1 MCIMIKQLIDIDGY
15 WEVIVYYNVDY
26 NFFSNIAFEL
36 KAIGSPVEK
45 IDNVYYNLKYKAK
58 AVTCSNIKEHI
69 SVVLFNYHKSRY
81 DYINSIIHEAEHVKQ
96 HMLKAYDVADEGEP
110 SAYTVGYIAM
120 RMLMINT
127 KLKLL

>member
-1 MCIMIKQLIDIDGY
+1 MIKQLIDIDNY
-15 WEVIVYYNVDY
+15 WEVIVYYNVNY
-26 NFFSNIAFEL
+26 NFFNDIAFEL

-45 IDNVYYNLKYKAK
+45 IDDVYYNLKYKAK
-58 AVTCSNIKEHI
+58 AVTYSNIKEHI
-69 SVVLFNYHKSRY
+69 SVVLFNYHKNRY

-96 HMLKAYDVADEGEP
+96 HMLKAYAVVDEGEP
-110 SAYTVGYIAM
+110 SAYTIGYIAM

>member
-1 MCIMIKQLIDIDGY
+1 MVLCAL
-15 WEVIVYYNVDY
+15 
-26 NFFSNIAFEL
+26 IAFEL
-36 KAIGSPVEK
+36 KDIGSPVEK
-45 IDNVYYNLKYKAK
+45 IDDVYYNMKYKAK

-81 DYINSIIHEAEHVKQ
+81 DYINSVIHEAEHVKQ
-96 HMLKAYDVADEGEP
+96 YMLKAYAVSDEGEP
-110 SAYTVGYIAM
+110 SAYTVSYIAV

>member
-1 MCIMIKQLIDIDGY
+1 MIKQLIDIDGC
-15 WEVIVYYNVDY
+15 WEVIVYYNIDY
-26 NFFSNIAFEL
+26 NFFNDIAFEL

-45 IDNVYYNLKYKAK
+45 IDDVYYNLKYENK

-69 SVVLFNYHKSRY
+69 SVVLFNYNKNKY

-96 HMLKAYDVADEGEP
+96 HMLKAYAVADEGEP
-110 SAYTVGYIAM
+110 SAYTIGYIAM

>member
-1 MCIMIKQLIDIDGY
+1 MQTIT
-15 WEVIVYYNVDY
+15 
-26 NFFSNIAFEL
+26 FFNDIAFEL

-45 IDNVYYNLKYKAK
+45 IDDIYYNIKHKAK

-96 HMLKAYDVADEGEP
+96 HMLKAYSVVDEGEP
-110 SAYTVGYIAM
+110 SAYTIGYIAM

>member
-1 MCIMIKQLIDIDGY
+1 MIKQLIDIDGY

-26 NFFSNIAFEL
+26 NFFSDIAFEL

-81 DYINSIIHEAEHVKQ
+81 DYINSIIHEAEHIKQ
-96 HMLKAYDVADEGEP
+96 HMLKAYNVADEGES
-110 SAYTVGYIAM
+110 SAYTVAYIAM

>member
-1 MCIMIKQLIDIDGY
+1 MIKRLIDIDGY

-26 NFFSNIAFEL
+26 NFFNDIAFEL

-45 IDNVYYNLKYKAK
+45 IDDVYYNLKYEAK

-81 DYINSIIHEAEHVKQ
+81 DYVNSIIHEAEHVKQ
-96 HMLKAYDVADEGEP
+96 CMLKAYNVDDEGEP
-110 SAYTVGYIAM
+110 PAYTVGYIAM
-120 RMLMINT
+120 RMLMINP